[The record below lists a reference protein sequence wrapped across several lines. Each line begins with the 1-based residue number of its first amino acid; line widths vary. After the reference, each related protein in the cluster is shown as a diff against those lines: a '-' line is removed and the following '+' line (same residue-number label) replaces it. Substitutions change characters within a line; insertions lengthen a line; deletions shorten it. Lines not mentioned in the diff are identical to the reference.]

1 MSKRQS
7 SVRAYGV
14 LIEDGRILLV
24 RSSNPRH
31 EPPLWWLPGG
41 GIHFGETPEVT
52 VLREFHEETGLV
64 VRSPTLLLVTS
75 DLRRRENGDQI
86 FTVRISY
93 VVEPD
98 GGELAH
104 EVDGTTDRAGWFGL
118 DELDALHL
126 ADYAHGAI
134 AAAQAK

>member
-31 EPPLWWLPGG
+31 DPPLWWLPGG
-41 GIHFGETPEVT
+41 GIHFGESPETT
-52 VLREFHEETGLV
+52 VLREFFEETGLV
-64 VRSPTLLLVTS
+64 VRSPALLLVTS
-75 DLRRRENGDQI
+75 DVRRRENGDQI
-86 FTVRISY
+86 STVRISY
-93 VVEPD
+93 TVEPD

-104 EVDGTTDRAGWFGL
+104 EVDGTTDRAGWFAL
-118 DELDALHL
+118 DALGALHL
-126 ADYAHGAI
+126 ADYAHAAI